1 VINPMHSPSSLPLIA
16 HVVYRFD
23 VGGLENG
30 VVNLINRLPASR
42 WRHAVIALTQA
53 APAMRARVARP
64 DVTYVALDKGPGHL
78 VPLYPRLVRLFREM
92 KPAIVHTRNLAALEA
107 VVPAR
112 LARVPAVVHG
122 EHGRDADDIDGRNAR
137 NLWTRRLFSPFV
149 SRHVALSAELQRY
162 LVDRVGI
169 APARIT
175 QIINGVDT
183 TVFAPRAG
191 AGIDAGGFAARVG
204 SGAEAVPV
212 ASRSRER
219 SPIDGCPFTDP
230 GHFIVGT
237 VGRLDTVKDQTNLAR
252 AFVAALRRH
261 PGARERLR
269 LVVVGDGP
277 LRDEVLRVLAAADA
291 TPYAWLAGE
300 RHDVADVMRG
310 LDCFV
315 LPSLAEGISNTLLE
329 AMASSLPVIA
339 TRVGGNAELM
349 EEGLTGRLVPRADP
363 EALATEI
370 LHYFDDPQLARRHGG
385 AGRSLV
391 EKRFSLDLMVRR
403 YDELYSGLL
412 RGTLPSTSAVAQ
424 LH

>member
-1 VINPMHSPSSLPLIA
+1 LIA
-16 HVVYRFD
+16 HVVYNFG

-30 VVNLINRLPASR
+30 VVNLINRMPASR
-42 WRHAVIALTQA
+42 WRHAVIALTQV
-53 APAMRARVARP
+53 APAMQARVTRP
-64 DVTYVALDKGPGHL
+64 DVTYIALDKKPGHL
-78 VPLYPRLVRLFREM
+78 VLLYPRLFRLFRELR
-92 KPAIVHTRNLAALEA
+92 PAIVHTRNLAALEA

-122 EHGRDADDIDGRNAR
+122 EHGRDADDIDGRNVR
-137 NLWTRRLFSPFV
+137 NLWTRRLFSRFV
-149 SRHVALSAELQRY
+149 SRYVALSSELERY
-162 LVDRVGI
+162 LTGRVGI

-183 TVFAPRAG
+183 SVFSPRAG
-191 AGIDAGGFAARVG
+191 RGVDFDSGSTRAGVG
-204 SGAEAVPV
+204 VDSVS
-212 ASRSRER
+212 SRGRER
-219 SPIDGCPFTDP
+219 PAIVDCPFADP
-230 GHFIVGT
+230 KYFVVGT
-237 VGRLDTVKDQTNLAR
+237 VGRLDAVKDQTNLAR

-269 LVVVGDGP
+269 LAIVGDGA
-277 LRDEVLRVLAAADA
+277 LRDEVLRVLAEADA

-300 RHDVADVMRG
+300 RHDVAEVMCG

-329 AMASSLPVIA
+329 AMASGLPVVA

-370 LHYFDDPQLARRHGG
+370 LHYFDDPLLARRHGS

-391 EKRFSLDLMVRR
+391 EKRFSLDLMVRK
-403 YDELYSGLL
+403 YDELYTSVL
-412 RGTLPSTSAVAQ
+412 RGALPATNAVAQ

>member
-1 VINPMHSPSSLPLIA
+1 VSSPPSFPPLVA
-16 HVVYRFD
+16 HVVYAFG

-42 WRHAVIALTQA
+42 WRHSVIALTQV
-53 APAMRARVARP
+53 APAMRSRVTRP
-64 DVTYVALDKGPGHL
+64 DVAFVALDKDPGHL
-78 VPLYPRLVRLFREM
+78 YPLYARLVRLFREM

-122 EHGRDADDIDGRNAR
+122 EHGRDANDIDGRNVR

-149 SRHVALSAELQRY
+149 SRYVALSSELERY
-162 LVDRVGI
+162 LGETVGI
-169 APARIT
+169 APTRIT

-183 TVFAPRAG
+183 
-191 AGIDAGGFAARVG
+191 
-204 SGAEAVPV
+204 
-212 ASRSRER
+212 ASFGLRGRER
-219 SPIDGCPFTDP
+219 PAIDGCPFADP
-230 GHFIVGT
+230 GHFLVGT
-237 VGRLDTVKDQTNLAR
+237 VGRLDAVKDQTNLAR

-269 LVVVGDGP
+269 LVIVGDGP
-277 LRDEVLRVLAAADA
+277 LRAEVLRILTEADA
-291 TPYAWLAGE
+291 MPFAWLAGE

-370 LHYFDDPQLARRHGG
+370 LRYFDDPQLARRHGS

-403 YDELYSGLL
+403 YDELYTSVL
-412 RGTLPSTSAVAQ
+412 RGALPAATAVAQ

>member
-1 VINPMHSPSSLPLIA
+1 LTGASPPPLIA
-16 HVVYRFD
+16 HVVYHFG

-42 WRHAVIALTQA
+42 WRHAVIALTRV
-53 APAMRARVARP
+53 APAMQERITRP
-64 DVTYVALDKGPGHL
+64 DVTYVSLDKAPGHL
-78 VPLYPRLVRLFREM
+78 VTFYPRLARLFRQLR
-92 KPAIVHTRNLAALEA
+92 PSIVHTRNLAALEA

-122 EHGRDADDIDGRNAR
+122 EHGRDANDIDGRNVS
-137 NLWTRRLFSPFV
+137 NLWTRRLFTPFV
-149 SRHVALSAELQRY
+149 SRYVTLSAELERY
-162 LVDRVGI
+162 LSGRVGI
-169 APARIT
+169 APARIAR
-175 QIINGVDT
+175 IVNGVDT
-183 TVFAPRAG
+183 AAFAPR
-191 AGIDAGGFAARVG
+191 
-204 SGAEAVPV
+204 
-212 ASRSRER
+212 SRGRA
-219 SPIDGCPFTDP
+219 PIDGCPFSETR
-230 GHFIVGT
+230 HFIVGT
-237 VGRLDTVKDQTNLAR
+237 VGRLDAVKDQTNLAR

-261 PGARERLR
+261 PGARARLR

-277 LRDEVLRVLAAADA
+277 LRDEVLSVLAAADA
-291 TPYAWLAGE
+291 TPYAWLAGG
-300 RHDVADVMRG
+300 RHDIADVMRG

-329 AMASSLPVIA
+329 AMASGLPVIA

-370 LHYFDDPQLARRHGG
+370 LRYFDDPLLARRHGG

-403 YDELYSGLL
+403 YDELYASVL
-412 RGTLPSTSAVAQ
+412 RGELPTANPVGQ
-424 LH
+424 LR

>member
-1 VINPMHSPSSLPLIA
+1 MTSASSPPLIA
-16 HVVYRFD
+16 QVVYRFD

-42 WRHAVIALTQA
+42 WRHAVIALTQV
-53 APAMRARVARP
+53 APAMRSRVTRP
-64 DVTYVALDKGPGHL
+64 DVTYVSLDKGPGHL
-78 VPLYPRLVRLFREM
+78 VPLYPKLARLFRELQ
-92 KPAIVHTRNLAALEA
+92 PSIVHTRNLAALEA

-122 EHGRDADDIDGRNAR
+122 EHGRDADDIDGRNRR

-149 SRHVALSAELQRY
+149 SRYVALSSELERY
-162 LVDRVGI
+162 LGERVGI
-169 APARIT
+169 APRRIT

-183 TVFAPRAG
+183 ANFTPRG
-191 AGIDAGGFAARVG
+191 
-204 SGAEAVPV
+204 
-212 ASRSRER
+212 RER
-219 SPIDGCPFTDP
+219 PAIDGCPFADP
-230 GHFIVGT
+230 RHFIVGT
-237 VGRLDTVKDQTNLAR
+237 VGRLDVVKDQTNLAR

-269 LVVVGDGP
+269 LVIVGDGT
-277 LRDEVLRVLAAADA
+277 LRDEVLRVLAEADA

-329 AMASSLPVIA
+329 AMASGLPVIA

-363 EALATEI
+363 EALVTEI
-370 LHYFDDPQLARRHGG
+370 LHYFDDPLLARRHGG

-403 YDELYSGLL
+403 YDELYSGVL
-412 RGTLPSTSAVAQ
+412 GGALPAANAVAQ
-424 LH
+424 LR

>member
-1 VINPMHSPSSLPLIA
+1 MRAPASPPLIA
-16 HVVYRFD
+16 HVVYAFG

-30 VVNLINRLPASR
+30 VVNLINRLPVSR
-42 WRHAVIALTQA
+42 WRHAVIALTQV
-53 APAMRARVARP
+53 APAMRSRVTRP
-64 DVTYVALDKGPGHL
+64 DVTFVALDKGPGHL
-78 VPLYPRLVRLFREM
+78 VPLYARLVRLFREM

-122 EHGRDADDIDGRNAR
+122 EHGRDANDIDGRNVR

-149 SRHVALSAELQRY
+149 SRYVALSSELERY
-162 LVDRVGI
+162 LGETVGI
-169 APARIT
+169 APTRIT

-183 TVFAPRAG
+183 
-191 AGIDAGGFAARVG
+191 
-204 SGAEAVPV
+204 
-212 ASRSRER
+212 ASFGLRGRER
-219 SPIDGCPFTDP
+219 PAIDGCPFADP
-230 GHFIVGT
+230 GHFLVGT
-237 VGRLDTVKDQTNLAR
+237 VGRLDPVKDQTNLAR
-252 AFVAALRRH
+252 AFVSALRRH

-269 LVVVGDGP
+269 LVIVGDGP
-277 LRDEVLRVLAAADA
+277 LRAEVLRVLAEGDA

-370 LHYFDDPQLARRHGG
+370 LRYFDDPQLARRHGS

-403 YDELYSGLL
+403 YDELYTSVL
-412 RGTLPSTSAVAQ
+412 RGALPAATAVAQ

>member
-1 VINPMHSPSSLPLIA
+1 VTPASPAPLIA
-16 HVVYRFD
+16 HVVYAFG

-42 WRHAVIALTQA
+42 WRHAVIALTQV
-53 APAMRARVARP
+53 APVMRTRVTRP
-64 DVTYVALDKGPGHL
+64 DVTYVSLDKGPGHL
-78 VPLYPRLVRLFREM
+78 VPLYPRLFRLFREM
-92 KPAIVHTRNLAALEA
+92 RPSIVHTRNLAALEA

-122 EHGRDADDIDGRNAR
+122 EHGRDADDIDGRNLR

-149 SRHVALSAELQRY
+149 SRYVALSSELERY
-162 LVDRVGI
+162 LGDRVGI
-169 APARIT
+169 APRRIT

-183 TVFAPRAG
+183 AVFCPRAG
-191 AGIDAGGFAARVG
+191 
-204 SGAEAVPV
+204 SGTDGDSV
-212 ASRSRER
+212 SLRGRER
-219 SPIDGCPFTDP
+219 AAIDGCPFADP
-230 GHFIVGT
+230 RHFIVGT
-237 VGRLDTVKDQTNLAR
+237 VGRLDAVKDQTNLAR
-252 AFVAALRRH
+252 AFVSALRRH

-291 TPYAWLAGE
+291 TPHAWLAGE
-300 RHDVADVMRG
+300 RHDVAEVMRG

-349 EEGLTGRLVPRADP
+349 EEALTGRLVPRADP

-370 LHYFDDPQLARRHGG
+370 LHYFDDPLLARRHGG

-403 YDELYSGLL
+403 YDELYAGVL
-412 RGTLPSTSAVAQ
+412 RGSVPAAAAVAQ
-424 LH
+424 SH

>member
-1 VINPMHSPSSLPLIA
+1 MVKPVSSRPSPPPLIA
-16 HVVYRFD
+16 HVVYNFG

-42 WRHAVIALTQA
+42 WRHAVIALTQV

-64 DVTYVALDKGPGHL
+64 DVTYVSLDKRPGHL
-78 VPLYPRLVRLFREM
+78 YPLYPRLVRLFRELR
-92 KPAIVHTRNLAALEA
+92 PSIVHTRNLAALEA

-112 LARVPAVVHG
+112 VARVAAVVHG
-122 EHGRDADDIDGRNAR
+122 EHGRDASDLDGRNVR
-137 NLWTRRLFSPFV
+137 YLWTRRLFSPFV
-149 SRHVALSAELQRY
+149 SRYVALSAELQRY
-162 LVDRVGI
+162 LAGRVGI
-169 APARIT
+169 APSRIT

-183 TVFAPRAG
+183 ASFAPRG
-191 AGIDAGGFAARVG
+191 
-204 SGAEAVPV
+204 
-212 ASRSRER
+212 RER
-219 SPIDGCPFTDP
+219 PAIDGCPFADRR
-230 GHFIVGT
+230 HFIVGT
-237 VGRLDTVKDQTNLAR
+237 VGRLDAVKDQTNLAR
-252 AFVAALRRH
+252 AFVSALRRH

-277 LRDEVLRVLAAADA
+277 LRDEVLRVLAGADA
-291 TPYAWLAGE
+291 TAYAWLAGE

-363 EALATEI
+363 EALATEM
-370 LHYFDDPQLARRHGG
+370 LRYFDDPQLARRHGG

-403 YDELYSGLL
+403 YDELYASVL
-412 RGTLPSTSAVAQ
+412 RGAVPATNAVAQ
-424 LH
+424 LR

>member
-1 VINPMHSPSSLPLIA
+1 MTAASSSPLIA
-16 HVVYRFD
+16 HVVYAFD

-30 VVNLINRLPASR
+30 VVNLINWLPASR
-42 WRHAVIALTQA
+42 WRHAIIALTQV
-53 APAMRARVARP
+53 APAMRSRVTRP
-64 DVTYVALDKGPGHL
+64 DVTYVSLVKGPGHL
-78 VPLYPRLVRLFREM
+78 YPLYPRLARLFRELR
-92 KPAIVHTRNLAALEA
+92 PSIVHTRNLAALEA

-112 LARVPAVVHG
+112 LARVPVVVHG
-122 EHGRDADDIDGRNAR
+122 EHGRDADDIDGRNLR
-137 NLWTRRLFSPFV
+137 YLWTRRLFSPFV
-149 SRHVALSAELQRY
+149 SRYVALSGELERY
-162 LVDRVGI
+162 LAGRVGI
-169 APARIT
+169 AQSRIV

-183 TVFAPRAG
+183 TNFAPRGRGRPA
-191 AGIDAGGFAARVG
+191 
-204 SGAEAVPV
+204 
-212 ASRSRER
+212 
-219 SPIDGCPFTDP
+219 IDGCPFNDP
-230 GHFIVGT
+230 RHFIVGT
-237 VGRLDTVKDQTNLAR
+237 VGRLDAVKDQTNLAR
-252 AFVAALRRH
+252 ALVAALRRH

-269 LVVVGDGP
+269 LVIVGDGP
-277 LRDEVLRVLAAADA
+277 LRDEVLRVLAEADA

-329 AMASSLPVIA
+329 AMASGLPVIA

-370 LHYFDDPQLARRHGG
+370 LRYFDDPLLARRHGG

-403 YDELYSGLL
+403 YDELYTCVL
-412 RGTLPSTSAVAQ
+412 RGSQPAATAVAQ
-424 LH
+424 LR

>member
-1 VINPMHSPSSLPLIA
+1 VTPASSPPLIA

-42 WRHAVIALTQA
+42 WRHAVIALTQV
-53 APAMRARVARP
+53 APAMRSRVTRP
-64 DVTYVALDKGPGHL
+64 DVTYVSLDKGPGHL
-78 VPLYPRLVRLFREM
+78 YPLYPRLIRLFRELR
-92 KPAIVHTRNLAALEA
+92 PSIVHTRNLAALES

-122 EHGRDADDIDGRNAR
+122 EHGRDADDIDGRNVR

-149 SRHVALSAELQRY
+149 TRYVALSSELERY
-162 LVDRVGI
+162 LGDRVGI
-169 APARIT
+169 TPRRIT

-183 TVFAPRAG
+183 AVFSPRG
-191 AGIDAGGFAARVG
+191 
-204 SGAEAVPV
+204 
-212 ASRSRER
+212 RER
-219 SPIDGCPFTDP
+219 PAIDGCPFVDP
-230 GHFIVGT
+230 PHFIVGT
-237 VGRLDTVKDQTNLAR
+237 VGRLDAVKDQTNLAR

-261 PGARERLR
+261 PAARERLR
-269 LVVVGDGP
+269 LVIVGDGP
-277 LRDEVLRVLAAADA
+277 LRDEVLRVLAEADA

-300 RHDVADVMRG
+300 RHDVADVMSG

-329 AMASSLPVIA
+329 AMASGLPVIA

-363 EALATEI
+363 EALATQM
-370 LHYFDDPQLARRHGG
+370 LHYFDDPLLARRHGG

-391 EKRFSLDLMVRR
+391 EKRFSLELMVRK
-403 YDELYSGLL
+403 YDELYSSVLGAA
-412 RGTLPSTSAVAQ
+412 LPAANAVAQ
-424 LH
+424 LR

>member
-1 VINPMHSPSSLPLIA
+1 MANGVNSRPAPHLIA

-30 VVNLINRLPASR
+30 VVNLINRLPSSR

-53 APAMRARVARP
+53 VEVMRERVARQ
-64 DVTYVALDKGPGHL
+64 DVEYITLNKGPGHL
-78 VPLYPRLVRLFREM
+78 YPLYPRLYRLLRQL

-112 LARVPAVVHG
+112 LARVPAVVHS
-122 EHGRDADDIDGRNAR
+122 EHGRDANDIDGDNMRY
-137 NLWTRRLFSPFV
+137 LWARRLFSPFV
-149 SRHVALSAELQRY
+149 THYVALSQDLQRY
-162 LVDRVGI
+162 LTERVGI
-169 APARIT
+169 AGPRIS
-175 QIINGVDT
+175 QLYNGVDT
-183 TVFAPRAG
+183 ARFSARGKERAP
-191 AGIDAGGFAARVG
+191 IT
-204 SGAEAVPV
+204 
-212 ASRSRER
+212 
-219 SPIDGCPFTDP
+219 GCAFQGTRF
-230 GHFIVGT
+230 FIVGT
-237 VGRLDTVKDQTNLAR
+237 VGRLDTVKDQSNLAR

-261 PGARERLR
+261 PAARERLR
-269 LVVVGDGP
+269 LVIVGNGP
-277 LRDEVLRVLAAADA
+277 LKDEVQQILAAAGA

-300 RHDVADVMRG
+300 RHDIAELMRG

-329 AMASSLPVIA
+329 AMASGLPVIA

-349 EEGLTGRLVPRADP
+349 EEGMTGRLVPRADP

-370 LHYFDDPQLARRHGG
+370 LRYFDDPQLARRHGG

-403 YDELYSGLL
+403 YDELYASVLQ
-412 RGTLPSTSAVAQ
+412 RVAPATAA
-424 LH
+424 LAHRH

>member
-1 VINPMHSPSSLPLIA
+1 VTRPLEPSLIA
-16 HVVYRFD
+16 HVVYCFG

-30 VVNLINRLPASR
+30 LVNLINRLPATR
-42 WRHAVIALTQA
+42 WRHAVIALTQV
-53 APAMRARVARP
+53 APPMQARVTRP
-64 DVTYVALDKGPGHL
+64 DVTYVSLNKSPGHL
-78 VPLYPRLVRLFREM
+78 FPLYPRLVRLFRALR
-92 KPAIVHTRNLAALEA
+92 PAIVHTRNLAALEA

-122 EHGRDADDIDGRNAR
+122 EHGRDANDIDGRNVR
-137 NLWTRRLFSPFV
+137 NLWTRRLLSPFV
-149 SRHVALSAELQRY
+149 TRYVALSAELEHY
-162 LVDRVGI
+162 LAERVGI
-169 APARIT
+169 APSRVT
-175 QIINGVDT
+175 RIINGVDT
-183 TVFAPRAG
+183 ATFSPHAGRGLDTEFVAP
-191 AGIDAGGFAARVG
+191 
-204 SGAEAVPV
+204 
-212 ASRSRER
+212 RSRER
-219 SPIDGCPFTDP
+219 APIDGCPFGDP
-230 GHFIVGT
+230 RHFIVGT
-237 VGRLDTVKDQTNLAR
+237 VGRLEAVKDQTNLAR
-252 AFVAALRRH
+252 AFVSALRRH

-269 LVVVGDGP
+269 MVIVGDGP
-277 LRDEVLRVLAAADA
+277 LRADVLRVLDEAYA

-329 AMASSLPVIA
+329 AMASGLPVIA

-370 LHYFDDPQLARRHGG
+370 LRYFDDPLLARRHGG

-403 YDELYSGLL
+403 YDELYASVL
-412 RGTLPSTSAVAQ
+412 RGALPATATVAQ
-424 LH
+424 PH

>member
-1 VINPMHSPSSLPLIA
+1 MQPTYPMPSLIA
-16 HVVYRFD
+16 HVVYRFG

-30 VVNLINRLPASR
+30 LVNLINGLPPSR
-42 WRHAVIALTQA
+42 WRHAVIALTEV
-53 APAMRARVARP
+53 APEMRTRVSRA
-64 DVTYVALDKGPGHL
+64 DVNYIALDKRPGHL
-78 VPLYPRLVRLFREM
+78 YPLYPRLIRLFREM
-92 KPAIVHTRNLAALEA
+92 RPSIVHTRNLAALES

-112 LARVPAVVHG
+112 LARVAAVVHG
-122 EHGRDADDIDGRNAR
+122 EHGRDANDIDGRNVG

-149 SRHVALSAELQRY
+149 SRYVALSAELEGY
-162 LVDRVGI
+162 LAARVGI
-169 APARIT
+169 ASGRIMR
-175 QIINGVDT
+175 IINGVDT
-183 TVFAPRAG
+183 GNFAPRG
-191 AGIDAGGFAARVG
+191 
-204 SGAEAVPV
+204 
-212 ASRSRER
+212 RER
-219 SPIDGCPFTDP
+219 PAIDGCPFADP
-230 GHFIVGT
+230 RHFVVGT
-237 VGRLDTVKDQTNLAR
+237 VGRLDAVKDQTNLAR
-252 AFVAALRRH
+252 AFVSALRRH

-277 LRDEVLRVLAAADA
+277 LRDEVLRVLAEADA

-329 AMASSLPVIA
+329 AMASGLPVIA

-370 LHYFDDPQLARRHGG
+370 LHYFDDPLLARRHGG

-403 YDELYSGLL
+403 YDELYSGVL
-412 RGTLPSTSAVAQ
+412 RGSQSAATAVAQ

>member
-1 VINPMHSPSSLPLIA
+1 VTSASSPPLIA
-16 HVVYRFD
+16 HVVYSFG

-30 VVNLINRLPASR
+30 VVNLINRLPSSR
-42 WRHAVIALTQA
+42 WRHAVIALTQV
-53 APAMRARVARP
+53 APPMRSRVTRP
-64 DVTYVALDKGPGHL
+64 DVIYVSLDKGPGHL
-78 VPLYPRLVRLFREM
+78 VPFYPRLVRLFRELR
-92 KPAIVHTRNLAALEA
+92 PSIVHTRNLAALEA

-122 EHGRDADDIDGRNAR
+122 EHGRDANDIDGRNVG

-149 SRHVALSAELQRY
+149 TRYVALSSELERY
-162 LVDRVGI
+162 LGDRVGI
-169 APARIT
+169 APRRIT

-183 TVFAPRAG
+183 ATFAPRG
-191 AGIDAGGFAARVG
+191 
-204 SGAEAVPV
+204 
-212 ASRSRER
+212 RER
-219 SPIDGCPFTDP
+219 PPIEGCPFADP
-230 GHFIVGT
+230 RHFIVGT
-237 VGRLDTVKDQTNLAR
+237 VGRLDAVKDQTNLAR
-252 AFVAALRRH
+252 ALVSALRRH
-261 PGARERLR
+261 PCARERLR
-269 LVVVGDGP
+269 LVIVGDGP

-329 AMASSLPVIA
+329 AMASGLPVIA

-370 LHYFDDPQLARRHGG
+370 LRYFDDPLLARRHGG

-403 YDELYSGLL
+403 YDELYTGVL
-412 RGTLPSTSAVAQ
+412 RGSQPAATAVAQ

>member
-1 VINPMHSPSSLPLIA
+1 VTTASQPPLIA

-42 WRHAVIALTQA
+42 WRHAVIALTQV
-53 APAMRARVARP
+53 APAMRSRITRP
-64 DVTYVALDKGPGHL
+64 DVTYASLDKGPGHL

-122 EHGRDADDIDGRNAR
+122 EHGRDADDIDGRNRR

-149 SRHVALSAELQRY
+149 SRYVALSSELERY
-162 LVDRVGI
+162 LGDRVGI
-169 APARIT
+169 APRRIT

-183 TVFAPRAG
+183 GSFTPRG
-191 AGIDAGGFAARVG
+191 
-204 SGAEAVPV
+204 
-212 ASRSRER
+212 RER
-219 SPIDGCPFTDP
+219 PAIEGCPFADP
-230 GHFIVGT
+230 RHFIVGT
-237 VGRLDTVKDQTNLAR
+237 VGRLDAVKDQTNLAR
-252 AFVAALRRH
+252 AFVSALRRH
-261 PGARERLR
+261 PAARERLR
-269 LVVVGDGP
+269 LAIVGDGP
-277 LRDEVLRVLAAADA
+277 LRGEVLRVLAEADA
-291 TPYAWLAGE
+291 TAYAWLAGE

-370 LHYFDDPQLARRHGG
+370 LHYSDDPLLARRHGG

-403 YDELYSGLL
+403 YEELYFGAL
-412 RGTLPSTSAVAQ
+412 GAALPATNAVAQ

>member
-1 VINPMHSPSSLPLIA
+1 LEPPLIA
-16 HVVYRFD
+16 HVVYHFG

-30 VVNLINRLPASR
+30 VVNLINRLPSSR
-42 WRHAVIALTQA
+42 WRHAVIALTQV
-53 APAMRARVARP
+53 APAMQARVTRP
-64 DVTYVALDKGPGHL
+64 DVTYFSLDKGPGHL
-78 VPLYPRLVRLFREM
+78 LPLYPRLARLLREIR
-92 KPAIVHTRNLAALEA
+92 PAIVHTRNLAALEA

-122 EHGRDADDIDGRNAR
+122 EHGRDANDIDGRNVR
-137 NLWTRRLFSPFV
+137 NLWTRRLFGPLV
-149 SRHVALSAELQRY
+149 TRYVALSAELERY
-162 LVDRVGI
+162 LAERVGV
-169 APARIT
+169 APSRVT
-175 QIINGVDT
+175 RIINGVDT
-183 TVFAPRAG
+183 TAFSPRAG
-191 AGIDAGGFAARVG
+191 SGVDSDSG
-204 SGAEAVPV
+204 SP
-212 ASRSRER
+212 RSRGR
-219 SPIDGCPFTDP
+219 SPIGGCPFGEP
-230 GHFIVGT
+230 RHFIVGT
-237 VGRLDTVKDQTNLAR
+237 VGRLEAVKDQTNLAR

-269 LVVVGDGP
+269 LVIVGDGP
-277 LRDEVLRVLAAADA
+277 LRDEVLRVLAEADA
-291 TPYAWLAGE
+291 TPYAWLGGE

-329 AMASSLPVIA
+329 AMASGLPVIA

-370 LHYFDDPQLARRHGG
+370 LRYFDDPLLARRHGG

-403 YDELYSGLL
+403 YDELYASVL
-412 RGTLPSTSAVAQ
+412 RGALPATATVAQ
-424 LH
+424 PH

>member
-1 VINPMHSPSSLPLIA
+1 MTDAAPPLIA
-16 HVVYRFD
+16 HVIYHFG

-53 APAMRARVARP
+53 APAMQARVTRP
-64 DVTYVALDKGPGHL
+64 DVNYVALEKDSGHL
-78 VPLYPRLVRLFREM
+78 YPLYPRLVRLFRDLR
-92 KPAIVHTRNLAALEA
+92 PAIVHTRNLAALEA

-112 LARVPAVVHG
+112 LARVPAIVHG
-122 EHGRDADDIDGRNAR
+122 EHGRDANDIDGRNAR

-149 SRHVALSAELQRY
+149 SRYVALSAELERY
-162 LVDRVGI
+162 LTGRVGI
-169 APARIT
+169 APARIV

-183 TVFAPRAG
+183 AQFSP
-191 AGIDAGGFAARVG
+191 
-204 SGAEAVPV
+204 
-212 ASRSRER
+212 RSRAR
-219 SPIDGCPFTDP
+219 APIRGCPFTDP
-230 GHFIVGT
+230 QHFIVGT
-237 VGRLDTVKDQTNLAR
+237 VGRLDAVKDQTNLAR
-252 AFVAALRRH
+252 AFVSALRRH

-277 LRDEVLRVLAAADA
+277 LRDEVLRTLAEVDA

-329 AMASSLPVIA
+329 AMASGLPVVA

-363 EALATEI
+363 DALAAEI
-370 LHYFDDPQLARRHGG
+370 LRYFDDPLLARRHGG

-403 YDELYSGLL
+403 YDELYSDVL
-412 RGTLPSTSAVAQ
+412 RGALPAATTVAQ

>member
-1 VINPMHSPSSLPLIA
+1 VSNASSPPLIA
-16 HVVYRFD
+16 HVVYAFD

-30 VVNLINRLPASR
+30 LVNLINWLPASH
-42 WRHAVIALTQA
+42 WRHAVIAVTQV
-53 APAMRARVARP
+53 APAMKARVRRP
-64 DVTYVALDKGPGHL
+64 DVVYVSLDKGPGHL
-78 VPLYPRLVRLFREM
+78 YPLYTRLVRLFHELR
-92 KPAIVHTRNLAALEA
+92 PSIVHTRNLAALEA

-122 EHGRDADDIDGRNAR
+122 EHGRDANDIDGRNVS
-137 NLWTRRLFSPFV
+137 NLWTRRLLSPFV
-149 SRHVALSAELQRY
+149 TRYVALSAELEHY
-162 LVDRVGI
+162 LSGRIGI

-175 QIINGVDT
+175 RIVNGVDT
-183 TVFAPRAG
+183 AAFAPRGRGRA
-191 AGIDAGGFAARVG
+191 
-204 SGAEAVPV
+204 
-212 ASRSRER
+212 
-219 SPIDGCPFTDP
+219 PIDGCPFGDP
-230 GHFIVGT
+230 RHFIVGT
-237 VGRLDTVKDQTNLAR
+237 VGRLDAVKDQVNLAR
-252 AFVAALRRH
+252 AFVSALRRH

-269 LVVVGDGP
+269 LVIVGDGP
-277 LRDEVLRVLAAADA
+277 LRGEVLRVLAEADV

-300 RHDVADVMRG
+300 RHDVAEVMRG

-370 LHYFDDPQLARRHGG
+370 LHYFDDPLLARRHGG
-385 AGRSLV
+385 AGRCLV

-403 YDELYSGLL
+403 YDELYAGVL
-412 RGTLPSTSAVAQ
+412 RGGLPAATAVAQ

>member
-1 VINPMHSPSSLPLIA
+1 MSQASSPPLIA

-42 WRHAVIALTQA
+42 WRHAVISLTQI
-53 APAMRARVARP
+53 APTMLARVTRP
-64 DVTYVALDKGPGHL
+64 DVTCASLDKGPGHL
-78 VPLYPRLVRLFREM
+78 VPLYPRLVRLFRELR
-92 KPAIVHTRNLAALEA
+92 PAIVHTRNLAALEA

-122 EHGRDADDIDGRNAR
+122 EHGRDADDIDGRNVR

-149 SRHVALSAELQRY
+149 SRYVALSAELEHH
-162 LVDRVGI
+162 LGGRVGI
-169 APARIT
+169 APSRIVR
-175 QIINGVDT
+175 IINGVDT
-183 TVFAPRAG
+183 AAFAPRG
-191 AGIDAGGFAARVG
+191 
-204 SGAEAVPV
+204 
-212 ASRSRER
+212 RER
-219 SPIDGCPFTDP
+219 PAIDGCPFTDP
-230 GHFIVGT
+230 RHFIVGT
-237 VGRLDTVKDQTNLAR
+237 IGRLDAVKDQTNLAR

-261 PGARERLR
+261 PEARERLR
-269 LVVVGDGP
+269 LVIVGDGP
-277 LRDEVLRVLAAADA
+277 LRDEVLRVLAEADA
-291 TPYAWLAGE
+291 MPYAWLAGE
-300 RHDVADVMRG
+300 RHDIAEVMRG
-310 LDCFV
+310 FDCFV

-329 AMASSLPVIA
+329 AMASGLPVIA

-370 LHYFDDPQLARRHGG
+370 LRYFDDPLLARRHGG

-403 YDELYSGLL
+403 YDELYTGVL
-412 RGTLPSTSAVAQ
+412 RGSQPAATAVAQ
-424 LH
+424 LR

>member
-1 VINPMHSPSSLPLIA
+1 
-16 HVVYRFD
+16 
-23 VGGLENG
+23 
-30 VVNLINRLPASR
+30 
-42 WRHAVIALTQA
+42 
-53 APAMRARVARP
+53 VA
-64 DVTYVALDKGPGHL
+64 YVSLDKSPGHL
-78 VPLYPRLVRLFREM
+78 VPLYPRLVRLFRELR
-92 KPAIVHTRNLAALEA
+92 PAVVHTRNLAALEA

-149 SRHVALSAELQRY
+149 SRYVALSAELQRY
-162 LVDRVGI
+162 LTDRVGV

-183 TVFAPRAG
+183 
-191 AGIDAGGFAARVG
+191 
-204 SGAEAVPV
+204 
-212 ASRSRER
+212 ASFTPRSRAR

-237 VGRLDTVKDQTNLAR
+237 VGRLDAVKDQTNLAR

-261 PGARERLR
+261 PGARQRLR
-269 LVVVGDGP
+269 LAIVGDGP

-291 TPYAWLAGE
+291 TPCAWLAGE

-329 AMASSLPVIA
+329 AMASGLPVIA

-403 YDELYSGLL
+403 YDELYSGVL
-412 RGTLPSTSAVAQ
+412 GGALPAASAVAQ